1 MSGFLGVPRSH
12 SLTHSLR
19 SRPASPPAGPSVA
32 RSSGRAHGPKARA
45 FRGRSGPPGGGSG
58 EPGGGGQGGSQSR
71 GRRPLRP
78 SPLPLMSGAAAGSER
93 PHAPRAESPGDGR
106 LRPRRSDFLQSRR
119 LGPARPGPA
128 LHGIRSPR
136 VPPDVHA
143 RPCTVGHSFASSFSC
158 KLSVSTFRENF
169 SYKSS
174 QAHLHPLA
182 TSPRPKPS
190 APLPRAHSPAKGP
203 SSARPNPL

>member
-12 SLTHSLR
+12 SVTHSEAARIASRR
-19 SRPASPPAGPSVA
+19 SVRRSLVRA
-32 RSSGRAHGPKARA
+32 RSWPESPRFPGSLRAAGGRK
-45 FRGRSGPPGGGSG
+45 RGAWGAER
-58 EPGGGGQGGSQSR
+58 GSQSR

-174 QAHLHPLA
+174 QALLHPLA